1 MRNFDRILKRVL
13 NESLE
18 SKAEEMMEKLYGN
31 QKRLDKAPP
40 FGKLTSADFKKLR
53 SKKSRHEVDEDND
66 LDFNPPG
73 ESFDYIE
80 EEEGICE
87 CGGEMREGECSE
99 CGMKSSGTIY
109 ELEVEVDEEETLYEV
124 QLDKTSDIDEEEM
137 EEGNAF
143 SGAREK
149 AIKDGK
155 KSFKV
160 GGKTYPVKES
170 VLFTEEQLIDLIE
183 EVAKKE
189 KDNIKKGQTHPGL
202 STYEKMHKGSGKEEN
217 EYMTSFMKKMKD
229 YLKDGSKG
237 KFETEPEHFPKG
249 NGQLA
254 KMAAKK
260 YTMSDDGKQFIDDY
274 MRPDMADLVPDEIE
288 YDQEW
293 VGDNIKGSSRTGNNP
308 KWANA
313 EKTDLGDKIHKKMK
327 DQKYRK
333 AKLAAYRKSKQPI
346 TDGTGENSGKGVNI
360 KLESK
365 ETKKLNE
372 EFDRMKGLISYDRK
386 TQ

>member
-1 MRNFDRILKRVL
+1 
-13 NESLE
+13 
-18 SKAEEMMEKLYGN
+18 
-31 QKRLDKAPP
+31 
-40 FGKLTSADFKKLR
+40 
-53 SKKSRHEVDEDND
+53 
-66 LDFNPPG
+66 
-73 ESFDYIE
+73 
-80 EEEGICE
+80 
-87 CGGEMREGECSE
+87 
-99 CGMKSSGTIY
+99 
-109 ELEVEVDEEETLYEV
+109 
-124 QLDKTSDIDEEEM
+124 
-137 EEGNAF
+137 
-143 SGAREK
+143 
-149 AIKDGK
+149 
-155 KSFKV
+155 
-160 GGKTYPVKES
+160 
-170 VLFTEEQLIDLIE
+170 
-183 EVAKKE
+183 
-189 KDNIKKGQTHPGL
+189 
-202 STYEKMHKGSGKEEN
+202 
-217 EYMTSFMKKMKD
+217 MKKMKD